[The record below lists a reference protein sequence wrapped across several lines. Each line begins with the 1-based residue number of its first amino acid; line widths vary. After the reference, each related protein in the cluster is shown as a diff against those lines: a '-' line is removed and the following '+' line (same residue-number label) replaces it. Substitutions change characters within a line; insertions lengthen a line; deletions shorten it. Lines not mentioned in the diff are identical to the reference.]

1 MSTTATPAD
10 DLITKLRSNQGATV
24 RQHVL
29 DQLAELELR
38 VSSAIRAGLVREDYR
53 QLEASLLA
61 VRAGRDTLSRLNL
74 QHGSLARGDALS
86 GLIGQSISSPPRG

>member
-1 MSTTATPAD
+1 VSTVATPAD
-10 DLITKLRSNQGATV
+10 DLITQLRSNRGAVV
-24 RQHVL
+24 RQHLL

-38 VSSAIRAGLVREDYR
+38 VSSAIRAGLAREDYR

-74 QHGSLARGDALS
+74 QHEPPARGNALS
-86 GLIGQSISSPPRG
+86 GFFGHPISNPPRG